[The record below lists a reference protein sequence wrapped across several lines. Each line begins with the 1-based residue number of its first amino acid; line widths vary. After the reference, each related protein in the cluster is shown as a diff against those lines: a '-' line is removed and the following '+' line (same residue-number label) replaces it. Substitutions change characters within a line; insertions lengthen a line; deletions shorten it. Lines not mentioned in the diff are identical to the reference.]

1 MSGMPSTGRT
11 LRSTIT
17 SDGSLQL
24 RMVEEQVPDPT
35 GSQVLVS
42 VEASPI
48 NPSDLGVLLGPAD
61 PATLAPVDGG
71 GLDGSVPERI
81 IPVLRDRLDK
91 ALPVGNEG
99 AGTVIAAGPDA
110 EHLLGRAVTLVGGAM
125 WSDYRLVD
133 SAAVIPL
140 PDDATPADGAALFIN
155 PMTALSMVE
164 TMRAEGHTAL
174 VHTAAA
180 SNLGQML
187 VKICKADGVGL
198 VNIVRSAEQSAT
210 LAELGAEHVV
220 DSSQPDFND
229 RLAEAVAATGATL
242 AFDAVGGGTLASD
255 ILAAMERSADPQD
268 HWTPYGSPTHKQV
281 YIYGSLDMGPTQ
293 IQRTFGMRWSV
304 GGYLLTDAIGRLGG
318 ETIGRMRERV
328 VAELKTTF
336 ASSYAKTIG
345 LGDVLDPANLAEFSR
360 RSTGTKY
367 LIDPSLDRT

>member
-1 MSGMPSTGRT
+1 MPGMPSTGRT
-11 LRSTIT
+11 LRSTIN

-24 RMVEEQVPDPT
+24 RMAEEQVADPT

-61 PATLAPVDGG
+61 PATLAPVEGG
-71 GLDGSVPERI
+71 VLDGNVDERI
-81 IPVLRDRLDK
+81 IPILRDRLDK

-99 AGTVIAAGPDA
+99 AGTVVAAGPDA
-110 EHLLGRAVTLVGGAM
+110 EHLVGRAVTLVGGAM

-133 SAAVIPL
+133 AAAVIPL
-140 PDDATPADGAALFIN
+140 PDDASPADGAALFIN

-210 LAELGAEHVV
+210 LTELGAEHVV

-255 ILAAMERSADPQD
+255 ILAAMERSADPQE

-281 YIYGSLDMGPTQ
+281 YIYGSLDMGPTS

-336 ASSYAKTIG
+336 ASSYARTIG
-345 LGDVLDPANLAEFSR
+345 LGDVLDPANLAEFSK

-367 LIDPSLDRT
+367 LIDPSLDRD

>member
-24 RMVEEQVPDPT
+24 RMVEEQVADPT

-61 PATLAPVDGG
+61 PATLAPADGG